1 MTGLGSIISIMV
13 SQINH
18 AIINNTLLGTI
29 GSKNEPI
36 IAGILH
42 SANLVWLHKLIIEL
56 CLNFLAGKPFCNTHL
71 GYYLTAMPP
80 YFTSEHTYT
89 ANYCEENVYYLC
101 RKFLALNE
109 SQLEDDAKAE
119 ITPPASEVYA
129 VFITNEWSSVGFDCS
144 K

>member
-1 MTGLGSIISIMV
+1 
-13 SQINH
+13 
-18 AIINNTLLGTI
+18 
-29 GSKNEPI
+29 
-36 IAGILH
+36 
-42 SANLVWLHKLIIEL
+42 
-56 CLNFLAGKPFCNTHL
+56 
-71 GYYLTAMPP
+71 MPP

-129 VFITNEWSSVGFDCS
+129 VFITNEWSSLKEDGSWMAPPPPYPPISTDGNTMNLDEFLSVTENIDSERFGRVISEDDFIPFFS
-144 K
+144 G